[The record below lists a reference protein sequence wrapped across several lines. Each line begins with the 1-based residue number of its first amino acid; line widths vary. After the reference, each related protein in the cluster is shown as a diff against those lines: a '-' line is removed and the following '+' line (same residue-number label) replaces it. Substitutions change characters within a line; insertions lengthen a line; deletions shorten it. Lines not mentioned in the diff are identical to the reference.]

1 MLLQTLCWKMGLN
14 IKWNPDF
21 SQCKVFLWFLKILFF
36 LTWHDNFLEIFC
48 MSRPFLKIIWY
59 LEINANAILGHFSH
73 FKTILRNT
81 VLVLQTIFEHC
92 LKYQFC
98 KTFWCV
104 KTILIIEFIYMYIHV
119 PIWKLFA
126 FTNLIFWRCFEFLD
140 FFAYFFMCIFSRLIF
155 WKIFDIEQ
163 FQKLCD
169 ISWILI
175 FAKKS

>member
-1 MLLQTLCWKMGLN
+1 
-14 IKWNPDF
+14 
-21 SQCKVFLWFLKILFF
+21 
-36 LTWHDNFLEIFC
+36 

-104 KTILIIEFIYMYIHV
+104 KTILIIEFIYMYMHV
-119 PIWKLFA
+119 PYLFE
-126 FTNLIFWRCFEFLD
+126 NRLLLQSIFWRCFEFLD

-155 WKIFDIEQ
+155 WKVFDIRTIPKIVTYLE
-163 FQKLCD
+163 FWFLPKNLKKWIKLSYFVK
-169 ISWILI
+169 ITSR
-175 FAKKS
+175 SHYM

>member
-59 LEINANAILGHFSH
+59 LEINANAILGYFSH

-81 VLVLQTIFEHC
+81 VVGTSNHFEHC
-92 LKYQFC
+92 LRYQFC

-104 KTILIIEFIYMYIHV
+104 KTILIIEFIYMHMHV
-119 PIWKLFA
+119 PYLFE
-126 FTNLIFWRCFEFLD
+126 NRLLLQSIFWRCSEFLD
-140 FFAYFFMCIFSRLIF
+140 LFAYFFKCIF
-155 WKIFDIEQ
+155 
-163 FQKLCD
+163 
-169 ISWILI
+169 
-175 FAKKS
+175 